1 MNSSAAGV
9 PFRGG
14 RNAHFKIRKTVVGTH
29 SLFPLKPREEIDFFA
44 VFLWEKSL
52 GSRPRETAPIA
63 MAEVPGLV
71 AKMAAAGDD
80 PDAVAALQNALQG
93 LGAAYVEFG
102 KAILAIDVKKAAGG
116 ADGSGKKK
124 KVDPCAVPV
133 RLPTPRTL

>member
-1 MNSSAAGV
+1 
-9 PFRGG
+9 
-14 RNAHFKIRKTVVGTH
+14 
-29 SLFPLKPREEIDFFA
+29 
-44 VFLWEKSL
+44 
-52 GSRPRETAPIA
+52 

-133 RLPTPRTL
+133 RLPTPRTFGTPPPGSSRAGPPLPGVPLFFLHWPGEMRGCLL